1 MFVLKCTRINR
12 FIVVVNISG
21 PKTHLHTH
29 THRLFGVVYLAIAF
43 VCEWDDG
50 HNMHINRDNMRI
62 YTYSFILLNCI
73 RCSRPNLTKAAKDG
87 NNSKLFSLKIAIN
100 PWQNGQTTVEN
111 THYFHC
117 VIESYLYHL
126 LYESKLTIAE
136 TKECFNSTTQYS
148 FSSVRAHSSIR
159 TFEFV

>member
-1 MFVLKCTRINR
+1 MFRNVHSMFVLKCTRINR

-126 LYESKLTIAE
+126 LYES
-136 TKECFNSTTQYS
+136 
-148 FSSVRAHSSIR
+148 
-159 TFEFV
+159 